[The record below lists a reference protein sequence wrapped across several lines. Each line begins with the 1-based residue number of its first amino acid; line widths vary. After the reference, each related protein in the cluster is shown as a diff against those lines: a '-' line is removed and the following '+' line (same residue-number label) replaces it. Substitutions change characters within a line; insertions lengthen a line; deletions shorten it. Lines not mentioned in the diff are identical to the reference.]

1 MSFKEDLQ
9 NFVGAIQLGA
19 DGAEIKK
26 EYISLVKKYH
36 PDRVSEEEK
45 DTYTEYMAL
54 LNKVYSQGKTKV
66 REVQIENESN
76 LAAEGKQN
84 PDDKKYVYTKTI
96 SGKTYSYPC
105 SNYFDYLY
113 KVARGEYN
121 HGHEILH
128 FGKDRNYLDKASID
142 KNSLEVMQHY
152 WNAIKCYKYII
163 QHCKDEV
170 LVSSAKYD
178 YQMTTDANNTLA
190 RTLASAGNEL
200 MIKEN

>member
-9 NFVGAIQLGA
+9 NFVGVIQSRT
-19 DGAEIKK
+19 DEEEIKT

-45 DTYTEYMAL
+45 GTYTEYMTL

-66 REVQIENESN
+66 REVQIENEPN
-76 LAAEGKQN
+76 AAAEGKQSS
-84 PDDKKYVYTKTI
+84 DDKEYVYTKYKN
-96 SGKTYSYPC
+96 GKTYSYPC
-105 SNYFDYLY
+105 RSYFDYLY
-113 KVARGEYN
+113 KVARGEYDA
-121 HGHEILH
+121 GHEILH
-128 FGKDRNYLDKASID
+128 FGKD
-142 KNSLEVMQHY
+142 SLEVMQHY

-170 LVSSAKYD
+170 IVSSAKFD
-178 YQMTTDANNTLA
+178 YQMATDANNILA

-200 MIKEN
+200 IVKEN